1 MMAPDSQSVMLSLL
15 GSVMAGTRPLGLTDS
30 KGSVGGGV
38 VLGFAISLP
47 LGLPRHVFRDLGEAR
62 EGLRPTLVQNAEVHE
77 LGLVGDVQLVE
88 DDGDFPW
95 VGSL

>member
-1 MMAPDSQSVMLSLL
+1 MMAPDSQRVMLSLL

-30 KGSVGGGV
+30 KGSVV
-38 VLGFAISLP
+38 VVSG
-47 LGLPRHVFRDLGEAR
+47 LGLSRSV
-62 EGLRPTLVQNAEVHE
+62 LRGRQLAAHTLVQNAKVHE

-95 VGSL
+95 VGALR